1 MRLQNIKI
9 WQHLIFSFPYEAR
22 KSSVKIFITCFQW
35 NGISLDILSGNLN
48 HLKLT
53 LTSNWQRSQVG
64 IMPLEIRSGKYL
76 QVFVFYPASCLQN
89 VTRKDAL
96 FLSCWIKK
104 TEKKKKEESATGKK
118 TEKVVN
124 NQKLNLK
131 KTKWK
136 GMTGKKRKISCFS
149 PVSGKGWR
157 LLFFT
162 SCEIRKIFSSLPQ
175 RHSLTTS
182 HLFWSFIAFHGQL
195 IWLHISCPY
204 LFNFTNHTASVSLS
218 LTKPFF
224 LILLGSSIDPF

>member
-22 KSSVKIFITCFQW
+22 KSSVNIFITCFQW

-136 GMTGKKRKISCFS
+136 GMKGKKERS
-149 PVSGKGWR
+149 PVSLQSQAKGEDCFSLHLAKLEKSS
-157 LLFFT
+157 LLFLSDT
-162 SCEIRKIFSSLPQ
+162 PSLHPIYFGA
-175 RHSLTTS
+175 L
-182 HLFWSFIAFHGQL
+182 
-195 IWLHISCPY
+195 
-204 LFNFTNHTASVSLS
+204 
-218 LTKPFF
+218 
-224 LILLGSSIDPF
+224 